1 MTSGERND
9 TPASPRVSVLMPCYN
24 GEAFVEEAIRSI
36 LDQTL
41 ADFEFIIVDDG
52 STDGSPLIIDA
63 WRQADRR
70 IRVLTKPN
78 GGIVSALNFGLE
90 ACRGQYVARMD
101 ADDIALPER
110 LAFQADY
117 LDRSPG
123 CVLVGGSSVD
133 EMPPTANSVRASG
146 GRHAATDLSVFP
158 PRIAVAVHPLVMF
171 RRDVVMG
178 IGGYSADYPHAEDY
192 DLFIRLAAHGT
203 IDNPP
208 EDLLF
213 YRRHDD
219 AVSVRHVDVQEDAAV
234 QAELDALQRA
244 AQPLP
249 PPSVIEAYGRL
260 RKFRRYLVVDIPRA
274 RRLAPEIARDMV
286 ASNLR
291 DREGNGQWR
300 LRMIMARALVRLY
313 TGR

>member
-1 MTSGERND
+1 MTTGERSD
-9 TPASPRVSVLMPCYN
+9 TPASPRVSVLMPCYK
-24 GEAFVEEAIRSI
+24 GEAFVEEAIGSI
-36 LDQTL
+36 LGQTF
-41 ADFEFIIVDDG
+41 AGFEFVDDG
-52 STDGSPLIIDA
+52 STDGSPKIIDA
-63 WRQADRR
+63 CCRADSR

-90 ACRGQYVARMD
+90 ACRGEYVARMD
-101 ADDIALPER
+101 ADDIALPDR

-117 LDRSPG
+117 LDRNPG

-133 EMPPTANSVRASG
+133 EMPPTAHSVRASG

-171 RRDVVMG
+171 RRDAVMA

-208 EDLLF
+208 KDLLF
-213 YRRHDD
+213 YRRHEG
-219 AVSVRHVDVQEDAAV
+219 ALSVRHVDVQEDAAV
-234 QAELDALQRA
+234 RAELDALRRA
-244 AQPLP
+244 GRPLP
-249 PPSVIEAYGRL
+249 SPSVIEAYGRL
-260 RKFRRYLVVDIPRA
+260 RKFRRYIVVDVPRA
-274 RRLAPEIARDMV
+274 RRLAPTIARDMV
-286 ASNLR
+286 APGLR
-291 DREGNGQWR
+291 DPDGNAHWR
-300 LRMIMARALVRLY
+300 LRMIMARALLRLY